1 MKRPIL
7 ITVVSI
13 ACIITCLSATLPDL
27 SGRWAGSLYQANST
41 AYPLTYNFT
50 LIGDSVAGTAKS
62 PLGEFPIDQGKLD
75 TAGLHFKVTV
85 NGLDVYHNGTVY
97 ADSIG
102 MNISL
107 NGSVVHC
114 TLNRANN

>member
-1 MKRPIL
+1 MKLKNLIAPIL
-7 ITVVSI
+7 
-13 ACIITCLSATLPDL
+13 LSCGIFCSARQDSL
-27 SGRWAGSLYQANST
+27 SGKWAGSLRKADST
-41 AYPLTYNFT
+41 TYPLAYNFT
-50 LIGDSVAGTAKS
+50 LIGDSVAGTATS

-75 TAGLHFKVTV
+75 TSGLHFTVTV

-107 NGSVVHC
+107 NGSAVHC
-114 TLNRANN
+114 TLNRAAY